1 MLKDDFM
8 EKIFAHEDMQR
19 VPIGVQ
25 STVVHALDE
34 ILEDMLQEKPEAKL
48 RELMVQTKSVT
59 KNGGKNDIKRVQPH
73 EASA

>member
-25 STVVHALDE
+25 STVVHALDD
-34 ILEDMLQEKPEAKL
+34 ILEDMLQEKPEAKI
-48 RELMVQTKSVT
+48 RELMVQTKTT